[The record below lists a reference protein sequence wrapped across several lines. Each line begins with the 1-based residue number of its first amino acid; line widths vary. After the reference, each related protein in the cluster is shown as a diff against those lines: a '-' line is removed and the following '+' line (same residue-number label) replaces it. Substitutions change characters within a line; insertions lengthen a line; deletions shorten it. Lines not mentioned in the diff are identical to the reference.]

1 MFQVSASKDFI
12 NLFINVMN
20 YSNLW
25 KIDEDE
31 DEEGRA
37 RDSQTRTGL
46 EDALICITC
55 SLENNAFFVM
65 HHVINVALHYYMLHR
80 FEIFSAPG
88 TIAHGSIRLLVGSYV
103 NTDLRHQYGI
113 SVDEAL
119 TSLLRNVLAA
129 RSEER
134 RLYSMLERFQ
144 FVLFCMKVWRV
155 IPGYHLNV
163 YLTN

>member
-31 DEEGRA
+31 DEEGWA

-65 HHVINVALHYYMLHR
+65 HYVINVALHYYMLHR

-113 SVDEAL
+113 SIDEA
-119 TSLLRNVLAA
+119 
-129 RSEER
+129 
-134 RLYSMLERFQ
+134 
-144 FVLFCMKVWRV
+144 
-155 IPGYHLNV
+155 
-163 YLTN
+163 